1 MLQYI
6 LLIISV
12 IWSILCVISTVTECI
27 HIKTG
32 KIRNFFRRI
41 RISLREVTLAWTIVI
56 VGFVVYFAVK
66 SENTNWIVLFLTLG
80 MFLSGL
86 VILEYFRILGLV
98 KSRKFKKRSE
108 LCKKLSYTE
117 RINNEQHL

>member
-1 MLQYI
+1 M
-6 LLIISV
+6 
-12 IWSILCVISTVTECI
+12 
-27 HIKTG
+27 
-32 KIRNFFRRI
+32 
-41 RISLREVTLAWTIVI
+41 AWTIVI

-86 VILEYFRILGLV
+86 VILEYFRIFGLA
-98 KSRKFKKRSE
+98 KSRKFKKRSA

>member
-6 LLIISV
+6 LLTISV

-32 KIRNFFRRI
+32 KSRNFFRRI
-41 RISLREVTLAWTIVI
+41 RISLREVTMAWTIVI
-56 VGFVVYFAVK
+56 VGFVVCFAVK

-86 VILEYFRILGLV
+86 VILEYFRIFGLV